1 MMMRTRLGLIAL
13 AMTCVITAPAA
24 AQAADGAKLPAGV
37 TPAMIAKGKTI
48 FTSTGLCFACH
59 GQDAKGMVG
68 PNLTDT
74 TWIHGK
80 GTYPEIVQIVTTG
93 IPANETKL
101 GKGAMPPKGGS
112 QISEDDVKAVSAYV
126 WSLSH
131 PT

>member
-1 MMMRTRLGLIAL
+1 MEMRTRLGLLVATL
-13 AMTCVITAPAA
+13 MCVAAAPAV
-24 AQAADGAKLPAGV
+24 AQEKLPAGV
-37 TPAMIAKGKTI
+37 TPAMIAKGKTV

-59 GQDAKGMVG
+59 GMDAKGMVG
-68 PNLTDT
+68 PSLVDP

-80 GTYPEIVQIVTTG
+80 GTYPEIVKIVTTG
-93 IPANETKL
+93 IPVAETKL

-112 QISEDDVKAVSAYV
+112 QISEDDVKAVAAYV

>member
-1 MMMRTRLGLIAL
+1 MEMRTRLGLLVAAI
-13 AMTCVITAPAA
+13 TCMAAAPAA
-24 AQAADGAKLPAGV
+24 AQEKLPTGV

-59 GQDAKGMVG
+59 GMDAKGSVG
-68 PNLTDT
+68 PNLTDG

-93 IPANETKL
+93 IPAAQTKT

-112 QISEDDVKAVSAYV
+112 QISEDDVKAVAAYV

>member
-1 MMMRTRLGLIAL
+1 MEMRTRLGLLVAAL
-13 AMTCVITAPAA
+13 MCVAAAPAA
-24 AQAADGAKLPAGV
+24 AQEKLPAGV
-37 TPAMIAKGKTI
+37 TPAMIAKGKTV

-59 GQDAKGMVG
+59 GMDAKGMVG
-68 PNLTDT
+68 PSLVDP

-93 IPANETKL
+93 IPVAETKT

-112 QISEDDVKAVSAYV
+112 QISEDDVKAVAAYV
-126 WSLSH
+126 WSLSN

>member
-1 MMMRTRLGLIAL
+1 MQMQTRLGLL
-13 AMTCVITAPAA
+13 VTAVVVMSASPAA
-24 AQAADGAKLPAGV
+24 AQDASKLPAGM

-59 GQDAKGMVG
+59 GMDAKGLVG

-74 TWIHGK
+74 TWIHGT
-80 GTYPEIVQIVTTG
+80 GSWPDIIQIVTKG
-93 IPANETKL
+93 IPVEETKT

-112 QISEDDVKAVSAYV
+112 QISEDDVKAVAAYV

>member
-1 MMMRTRLGLIAL
+1 MEMRTRLGLLVAAL
-13 AMTCVITAPAA
+13 MCVAAAPAA
-24 AQAADGAKLPAGV
+24 AQEKLPAGV
-37 TPAMIAKGKTI
+37 TPAMIAKGKTV

-59 GQDAKGMVG
+59 GMDAKGMVG
-68 PNLTDT
+68 PSLVDP

-80 GTYPEIVQIVTTG
+80 GTYPEIVKIVTTG
-93 IPANETKL
+93 IPAAETKL

>member
-1 MMMRTRLGLIAL
+1 MEMRTRLGLLVAAL
-13 AMTCVITAPAA
+13 MCVAAAPAA
-24 AQAADGAKLPAGV
+24 AQEKLPAGV

-59 GQDAKGMVG
+59 GMDAKGMVG
-68 PNLTDT
+68 PSLVDP

-80 GTYPEIVQIVTTG
+80 GTYPEIVKIVTTG
-93 IPANETKL
+93 IPVAETKL

>member
-1 MMMRTRLGLIAL
+1 MEMRTRLGLLVAAL
-13 AMTCVITAPAA
+13 MCVAAAPAA
-24 AQAADGAKLPAGV
+24 AQEKLPAGV
-37 TPAMIAKGKTI
+37 TPAMIAKGKTV

-59 GQDAKGMVG
+59 GMDAKGMVG
-68 PNLTDT
+68 PSLVDP

-80 GTYPEIVQIVTTG
+80 GTYPEIVKIVTTG
-93 IPANETKL
+93 IPVAETKL

>member
-1 MMMRTRLGLIAL
+1 MEMRTRLGLLVAALTCIA
-13 AMTCVITAPAA
+13 AAPAA
-24 AQAADGAKLPAGV
+24 AQEKLPAGV

-59 GQDAKGMVG
+59 GMDAKGSVG
-68 PNLTDT
+68 PNLTDG

-93 IPANETKL
+93 IPVAETKT

-112 QISEDDVKAVSAYV
+112 QISEDDVKAVAAYV